1 MKMIRQTG
9 IKVTTQYANRVSV
22 GSNMLEK
29 FMQAEDLGIEAPR
42 MCSDCRG
49 SFRRQQH
56 TERETLE

>member
-29 FMQAEDLGIEAPR
+29 FMQAENLGVEAPR
-42 MCSDCRG
+42 M
-49 SFRRQQH
+49 
-56 TERETLE
+56 